1 MLTHH
6 QPLAPPPGLPPEEQR
21 NRSLGALLLL
31 DDLLNVGGAHRGGR
45 AVLGICLLLRLLE
58 LRLLE
63 LRLLELR
70 LLMLL
75 LKLLLDL
82 LLMLVVAVPL
92 P

>member
-58 LRLLE
+58 LRLLM
-63 LRLLELR
+63 LLELR

-82 LLMLVVAVPL
+82 LLVLVVAVPL